1 MAAVIPA
8 LTPTRHDLL
17 KEKDGVFF
25 QSCQQ
30 SLQSLWSELDIL
42 LVLRQE
48 GILLMSLHWTYM
60 PHPSVVESTS
70 SRVCEQRREGGH
82 PKENGVVTKREWMLR
97 RPLQSPLQHPCTT
110 NFPQAPL
117 SYFLFPCLSCAL
129 MSLNLCT
136 HCPFHLGCCILC
148 LQLQGVCLGGAASR
162 GRGRFPYQRGVL
174 QFSSMLT

>member
-8 LTPTRHDLL
+8 LTPTLHDLL
-17 KEKDGVFF
+17 KEKDGVFS

-48 GILLMSLHWTYM
+48 GILLMSLCWTYM

-70 SRVCEQRREGGH
+70 SRVCEQWREGGH
-82 PKENGVVTKREWMLR
+82 QKENGIVTKREWMLR
-97 RPLQSPLQHPCTT
+97 SPLQHPCTT

-148 LQLQGVCLGGAASR
+148 LQLQGVCLGVGASR
-162 GRGRFPYQRGVL
+162 GRGRFPYQWGVL